1 MTPEA
6 LSAVLL
12 LAVGGVLRLAGDMV
26 RRHAARATEEARA
39 RMLVDLVGHCGPDAV
54 LVDRRSGGAVLTVRS
69 GTAATQEAAARQ
81 QNRGEDRG

>member
-26 RRHAARATEEARA
+26 RRHAARAAEEARA

-69 GTAATQEAAARQ
+69 GTAAAQETGARHQ
-81 QNRGEDRG
+81 SRGEDRG

>member
-26 RRHAARATEEARA
+26 RRHAARASEEARA

-69 GTAATQEAAARQ
+69 GTAAIQEAAARQ

>member
-81 QNRGEDRG
+81 QNRGEDHG